1 MTSMKRIISALALLF
16 VASATA
22 WADGETAPA
31 RDPKQPVD
39 PAYTEK
45 IHKYTTQPYFTSPL
59 VEYLPASK
67 TVPTPHAACEG
78 LLYWQ
83 DGRRPRD
90 DCRGGLLGRKSE
102 EPRRESRTPG
112 EAGRSPHHQAG

>member
-1 MTSMKRIISALALLF
+1 MKRIISALALLF

-59 VEYLPASK
+59 GDYLPASK
-67 TVPTPHAACEG
+67 TVPTPQAV
-78 LLYWQ
+78 
-83 DGRRPRD
+83 
-90 DCRGGLLGRKSE
+90 LGDIYGA
-102 EPRRESRTPG
+102 PG
-112 EAGRSPHHQAG
+112 ILTYAEDV